1 MIKTE
6 LCQLLG
12 VQYPI
17 MQAPMG
23 PYDTTELAA
32 AVSNA
37 GGFGVVSHPGAA
49 KEVALKALDSPAEYL
64 EELIEDVKA
73 KVRNALH
80 WVKEHTDC
88 PFGLN
93 LRVAPEHP
101 EVPNLVDMI
110 IEEREKDQDL
120 KKKLRLIITSAGDP
134 GQLHLKKIQEA
145 GMLRF
150 HTVPSVYHARKAEQ
164 SGVDAIVA
172 TGYEAGGH
180 VAYQPVHTFVL
191 IPAVVEAVK
200 VPVIAGGGIC
210 DGAGLV
216 AALAFG
222 AAGIYIGTR
231 FIASKECEFH
241 PRSKEEII
249 QASKK
254 FPKEASTIVTEGFF
268 GPLRH
273 LKNAYSRKL
282 YELTQS
288 GADRGE
294 ILQYEFNGIYLGFG
308 PEGNVENGALWAGQ
322 VAERLDKILPAKEI
336 IDRVM
341 KEAEEKLR
349 SLPQRFLSP

>member
-6 LCQLLG
+6 LCQMLG
-12 VQYPI
+12 VQHPI

-32 AVSNA
+32 AASNA
-37 GGFGVVSHPGAA
+37 GGFGVVSHPGAS
-49 KEVALKALDSPAEYL
+49 KEVALKTLTSPAESL
-64 EELIEDVKA
+64 GELIEDVKT
-73 KVRNALH
+73 KMRNAIH
-80 WVKEHTDC
+80 WVNEHTDR

-101 EVPNLVDMI
+101 EVPNLVDLI
-110 IEEREKDQDL
+110 IEEREKDPDL
-120 KKKLRLIITSAGDP
+120 KKKLRLIVTSAGDP
-134 GQLHLKKIQEA
+134 TQPHLKKIQEA

-164 SGVDAIVA
+164 SGVDAIAA

-180 VAYQPVHTFVL
+180 VAYQPIHTFVL
-191 IPAVVEAVK
+191 VPAVVEAVK

-222 AAGIYIGTR
+222 AIGAYIGTR
-231 FIASKECEFH
+231 FIASQECEFH

-288 GADRGE
+288 GADRNE

-308 PEGNVENGALWAGQ
+308 PEGNVENGAIWAGQ

-336 IDRVM
+336 IDRIM

-349 SLPQRFLSP
+349 SLPKKFLSP